1 MPSKFD
7 LGPLNTFDA
16 FTRSSLI
23 EEMKRANTDSVMIV
37 NGIPNSNALIDVHLP
52 VPFDQQYQEFFLQ
65 EVHYFHLI

>member
-52 VPFDQQYQEFFLQ
+52 VPFDPQYQEFF
-65 EVHYFHLI
+65 YKRFIIFI